1 MIRFFIAPIFWA
13 GIILLLSSIPAKDLP
28 ELTFWD
34 LIKSD
39 KLGHIIMYGV
49 LAFQLMRSLV
59 RQYSSWRMRYNAT
72 TIALIISVMYGG
84 LIEVYQH
91 YLIADRFGDWID
103 FLANIIG
110 TFLGVV
116 AFRFIF
122 KEYLR

>member
-1 MIRFFIAPIFWA
+1 
-13 GIILLLSSIPAKDLP
+13 
-28 ELTFWD
+28 
-34 LIKSD
+34 
-39 KLGHIIMYGV
+39 MYGI

-59 RQYSSWRMRYNAT
+59 RQYSSWQLRYYAT
-72 TIALIISVMYGG
+72 VIAFIISVMYGG

-116 AFRFIF
+116 ASDS
-122 KEYLR
+122 YLRSIFANYLIRWNLRKPKKPTWKEGEAHSCK

>member
-1 MIRFFIAPIFWA
+1 MLRFFIAPLFWA
-13 GIILLLSSIPAKDLP
+13 GIILFLSSIPAKDLP

-34 LIKSD
+34 LIRSD
-39 KLGHIIMYGV
+39 KLGHIFMYGI

-59 RQYSSWRMRYNAT
+59 RQYSSWQLRYYAT
-72 TIALIISVMYGG
+72 VIAFIISVMYGG